1 MGWDG
6 ESAEQNS
13 DPQDARMGT
22 RKGRHRPT
30 RRPVDPGA
38 GPLSP
43 FMSSSPT
50 PQRLKLLPLAG
61 VGVVFLIQGWVSM
74 PAEDAA
80 IPYSVD
86 TGEQRYA
93 PPTLAT
99 PRSEA
104 RISLEPESGSAM
116 QGNGT
121 SPTEAVMT
129 EPGPVFELPTPTN
142 AFLNRNLRVV
152 GEVFPEMYER
162 YLSAPPRMRAK
173 LAHALQT
180 YSMTIILSA
189 SGEGPLPEGHPMEG
203 VLTGAG
209 LADLGRSAFH
219 INGHTFQYHVDR
231 FPEVLQ
237 YRRNRAGQRRFGLIG
252 VRPLPLSSTLDQAI
266 IDRAAEAFSYLD

>member
-1 MGWDG
+1 
-6 ESAEQNS
+6 
-13 DPQDARMGT
+13 
-22 RKGRHRPT
+22 
-30 RRPVDPGA
+30 
-38 GPLSP
+38 
-43 FMSSSPT
+43 MSSSPT

-61 VGVVFLIQGWVSM
+61 VAVVFLIQGWVSM

-80 IPYSVD
+80 IPYSVG
-86 TGEQRYA
+86 TREQQPA

-99 PRSEA
+99 PRGQA
-104 RISLEPESGSAM
+104 RIPLESEPVPAIE
-116 QGNGT
+116 GNGT
-121 SPTEAVMT
+121 SPTGTGMT
-129 EPGPVFELPTPTN
+129 ETGPVFDLPTPTN

-189 SGEGPLPEGHPMEG
+189 SGAGPLPEGHPMEG
-203 VLTGAG
+203 VLTGTG
-209 LADLGRSAFH
+209 LVDLGRSAFQ
-219 INGHTFQYHVDR
+219 INGCTFQYHEDH